1 MRLQM
6 QSNPG
11 LCAIRQSAFELMRP
25 KMGQYE
31 THNIDNETIRLML
44 IECIKRMNEEQ
55 MQSLVQ
61 FAIDHDVPMEGRLG
75 E

>member
-1 MRLQM
+1 M
-6 QSNPG
+6 QSNSG
-11 LCAIRQSAFELMRP
+11 LCAIRQSAFELMCP
-25 KMGQYE
+25 KMGQHE

-55 MQSLVQ
+55 IQSLVQ